1 MLATPDAMQKR
12 LLLLHWVPMTQPPQH
27 EQRSWKRSCNQQVP
41 LLQRTGGRSNWR
53 APERG
58 ASLWGHLSSKQ
69 DQVPWALRHS
79 TSLTPS
85 SSLGWGTYR
94 EGSSSA
100 QLLLLQ
106 A

>member
-1 MLATPDAMQKR
+1 MKQTSQEKR
-12 LLLLHWVPMTQPPQH
+12 
-27 EQRSWKRSCNQQVP
+27 CNQHVAFQ
-41 LLQRTGGRSNWR
+41 QGMGGLSSWR
-53 APERG
+53 KPERG

-69 DQVPWALRHS
+69 DQAPCALRHS

-94 EGSSSA
+94 EVSFLA
-100 QLLLLQ
+100 HLLLLK